1 MKRLLPLALLVIGSN
16 ALAQG
21 CDYRPAPQQ
30 TLAGGKLAGL
40 PLVLAGKEKLQL
52 GLVEQPELLLHS
64 GDLLIAR
71 YPGGHNI
78 AHHVMT
84 AQELGTA
91 SLGTP
96 AQQIRLLFGD
106 DSGATLEAREWVT
119 SMRQAMDLCGGK
131 ASLTPYRIDGIE
143 LFAWRTSQDGKPY
156 QVFFIPD
163 GEQVHYLEVRG
174 PAAFADQVLAGVH
187 RRPPKQ

>member
-1 MKRLLPLALLVIGSN
+1 MKLLLPLALLVMGSN

-21 CDYRPAPQQ
+21 CDYHPAPQQ
-30 TLAGGKLAGL
+30 TLAGGKRAGM
-40 PLVLAGKEKLQL
+40 PLVLAGKEKVQL
-52 GLVEQPELLLHS
+52 GLVEHPELLLHS

-71 YPGGHNI
+71 YPGGHSL
-78 AHHVMT
+78 AHHPMT
-84 AQELGTA
+84 QQELGNA
-91 SLGTP
+91 GLGTP
-96 AQQIRLLFGD
+96 AQQVRLLFGD
-106 DSGATLEAREWVT
+106 DSAATPEAREWVFA
-119 SMRQAMDLCGGK
+119 MRQAMDLCSEK

-174 PAAFADQVLAGVH
+174 PAAFADKVLAGVH
-187 RRPPKQ
+187 RRPPKP

>member
-1 MKRLLPLALLVIGSN
+1 MRMLLPLALLLIGSN

-21 CDYRPAPQQ
+21 CDYRPAAQQ
-30 TLAGGKLAGL
+30 ELAVTKALGL
-40 PLVLAGKEKLQL
+40 PLVLAGKEKVQL
-52 GLVEQPELLLHS
+52 GLVEPPELLLHS

-71 YPGGHNI
+71 YPGGASV
-78 AHHVMT
+78 AHHTMT
-84 AQELGTA
+84 QQELGSA

-106 DSGATLEAREWVT
+106 DASATSEAREWVFA
-119 SMRQAMDLCGGK
+119 MRQAMDLCGTK
-131 ASLTPYRIDGIE
+131 ASLTPYRIDGLD
-143 LFAWRTSQDGKPY
+143 LFAWRTTQDGKPY

-174 PAAFADQVLAGVH
+174 PSAFADKVLAGVH
-187 RRPPKQ
+187 KRLPKP